1 MKLIDVTNSHIDL
14 VTEQLG
20 NTDANFIKVYT
31 LGPTTVIFSG
41 APTHEDV
48 LLLNKQRNIKNAE
61 IKYAIDN
68 ILETTVDQVDILHAP
83 NIVELSIM
91 VSNN

>member
-31 LGPTTVIFSG
+31 LGPTTVVFSG
-41 APTHEDV
+41 APTHKDV
-48 LLLNKQRNIKNAE
+48 LLVNKERNIKKAE
-61 IKYAIDN
+61 IKFAIEN
-68 ILETTVDQVDILHAP
+68 ILETTPDVVDILHAP
-83 NIVELSIM
+83 NIVELSIP
-91 VSNN
+91 VN